1 MDSAYS
7 PHSITYRRT
16 SSFGFQTRLHSRG
29 NAPSPF
35 LSASSTIAHKQTY
48 LFIYIQY
55 VDCHPPG
62 KVLSLHTSAGKRSCT
77 DHHHLV
83 RDLEKAVQYTDPVIP
98 DIEPNVILFNCD
110 TLALDSEF
118 LSQAGGSRCV
128 HIYYSTLVCVKRASP
143 STR

>member
-29 NAPSPF
+29 NAPSSF

-83 RDLEKAVQYTDPVIP
+83 RDLEKAVQYTDPVIFLVYSQMSSFLTATPSHLTLNFSRKQGAP
-98 DIEPNVILFNCD
+98 DVY
-110 TLALDSEF
+110 T
-118 LSQAGGSRCV
+118 
-128 HIYYSTLVCVKRASP
+128 STTVLWSA
-143 STR
+143 